1 MWENNR
7 LTHLKLEVRKL
18 EGVYSRLRRYAE
30 DNSLLV

>member
-7 LTHLKLEVRKL
+7 LAYLKLEVRKL
-18 EGVYSRLRRYAE
+18 EGIYSRLRRYVE